1 MVQVHEQDDIDQLR
15 ALWLEDSGEEA
26 PGSPFSSQAA
36 SRAMNP
42 ATPSTQRSLLASFSA
57 ASVRRG
63 GASVSDNF
71 SSGIDDGES
80 EEALGPLE
88 LALACDGEA
97 LFSPAQR
104 AYIKAAAAQAVKDA
118 LADAMSWRLLLS
130 TALFNAKRGA
140 AGVSPRLAGAMERWL
155 PNMLQRR
162 AEEQSGG

>member
-1 MVQVHEQDDIDQLR
+1 VVQVHEQDDIDQLR

-26 PGSPFSSQAA
+26 PGSPFASQAA

-63 GASVSDNF
+63 GASVSD
-71 SSGIDDGES
+71 SDDGES

-88 LALACDGEA
+88 LALASQSDGEA
-97 LFSPAQR
+97 MFSPAQH

-155 PNMLQRR
+155 PNMLQRQ
-162 AEEQSGG
+162 AEEQLGG